1 MQQVQREGEVRD
13 ELGARDEQEEE
24 GDAVVGGAGVG
35 LQGFLRGE
43 RERLDTKNV
52 PAETGTEP
60 TDPQRPAGRRVAPE
74 APPAEHE
81 VGGERFPRRQGGE
94 EQEARGAEVV
104 EQLERDDLR
113 QDAQGGAGRRGV
125 RGG

>member
-1 MQQVQREGEVRD
+1 MEGEVRD

-24 GDAVVGGAGVG
+24 GDA
-35 LQGFLRGE
+35 
-43 RERLDTKNV
+43 
-52 PAETGTEP
+52 AETGTEP